1 MSSTT
6 IRVETSLEEL
16 FPLLVRFRKGQLRV
30 EVVTTIL
37 YVSGRISTFMNATCS
52 LRKILR
58 AREQQLLNMPGPDG
72 CASSCSGTGSGSKS
86 FGDTLISDTLIRLLV
101 DA

>member
-1 MSSTT
+1 M
-6 IRVETSLEEL
+6 
-16 FPLLVRFRKGQLRV
+16 LVRFWKDRFTV
-30 EVVTTIL
+30 EVIIIIL
-37 YVSGRISTFMNATCS
+37 YVFGRTSTFTNATCS
-52 LRKILR
+52 LRNNLR
-58 AREQQLLNMPGPDG
+58 AREQHLLNMPGPDG